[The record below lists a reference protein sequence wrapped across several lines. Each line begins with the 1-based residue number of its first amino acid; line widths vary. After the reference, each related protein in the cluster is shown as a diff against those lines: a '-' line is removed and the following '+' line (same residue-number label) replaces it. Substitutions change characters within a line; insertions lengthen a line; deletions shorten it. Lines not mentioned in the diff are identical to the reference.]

1 MRGFAAEVLSFDL
14 FHSLFHYSLKKK
26 KSMCLTFCMKGQHK
40 VRHNRKVEVAQAPS

>member
-26 KSMCLTFCMKGQHK
+26 KVIVFDILYERPT
-40 VRHNRKVEVAQAPS
+40 